1 MKAFI
6 FLLAFLQSFEARQI
20 WANDPAF
27 LPSASTSTFQSRV
40 HSSTPL
46 QYRWMPGSSGGSITP
61 LLAMKPPCD
70 QQDYADKVID
80 AALDKTN
87 GITSEDVRKKLIEV
101 AIKYRLA
108 ERNSKPQYWPV
119 VVGRGSLYCQK
130 APRHPQLKGLVQKQ
144 DPANNK
150 TLFFDPAKISIN
162 DGTVLLGS
170 QPDTRPFE
178 GGGQDQKGLESSGDP
193 APGSDVT
200 PKDTSTTGT
209 EQKSGTDL
217 TKTGEQSQTDAS
229 KTGGQSQTQTGG
241 SNNSNSGAQ
250 DQKALDANGEQQD
263 SKNGQKTDTSTT
275 GDKSDA
281 LKNGQKTDTSNTG
294 DQTDASKNGQKT
306 DTSTG
311 GANEAKTTGDNGLG
325 GKQTGSSNGQ
335 QEQKSLIRLKAKI
348 LPPLDHNSLLPKTKT
363 RELRITIPT
372 LVVPR
377 KNQYRQHQIRRHWI
391 CQRTRRESVDPN
403 GAGGG
408 STSGGTELG
417 GTKTGSS
424 NGQQEEKS
432 LDQSPTDK
440 TPSPGEQLDST
451 DNQNKGGG
459 GAKTDSPKPNP
470 GMHRRLKTQAD
481 NTKPGDTGSANQQEQ
496 KSVDSNGNGGAGA
509 GGTGSGG
516 TALGGTQTGTSNG
529 QQEEKKQ
536 LESTDNQAK
545 PGEALKTDSQTDN
558 TKPGDTGS
566 ANGQTGGGVQEQ
578 KSLDTSGAGNGSG
591 TQTGTDPKDASKE
604 EKTVDSN
611 GSEDNCSANGNEEN
625 TESTDPKPTTTTTD
639 TSSLKTTSTDNG
651 TQQTDTTPKTDAP
664 ADEGQKLPAWTPN
677 RTPTP
682 VPNPLHF

>member
-1 MKAFI
+1 SPGVARAFI

-27 LPSASTSTFQSRV
+27 PSHRLQRRRFSQESIPA
-40 HSSTPL
+40 PL
-46 QYRWMPGSSGGSITP
+46 FNIDGCPGQVCGNLGGGSITP

-178 GGGQDQKGLESSGDP
+178 GTSNPSFNPLTSSWRNKKKPKGKGGGQDQKGLESSGDP

-209 EQKSGTDL
+209 EQNAGPESIRR
-217 TKTGEQSQTDAS
+217 QWR
-229 KTGGQSQTQTGG
+229 
-241 SNNSNSGAQ
+241 
-250 DQKALDANGEQQD
+250 
-263 SKNGQKTDTSTT
+263 TT
-275 GDKSDA
+275 GLEERPENRHIHHWDKSDA

-294 DQTDASKNGQKT
+294 DQTDASKNGLKT

-311 GANEAKTTGDNGLG
+311 GGNEAKTTGDNGLG

-335 QEQKSLIRLKAKI
+335 QEQKSLDQTQSQDTPAPGSQLTSTENENKGTE
-348 LPPLDHNSLLPKTKT
+348 DHNTDTCGTEEESNTDNTKSGGT
-363 RELRITIPT
+363 GSANGQEEKAWILM
-372 LVVPR
+372 
-377 KNQYRQHQIRRHWI
+377 HIRRHRIRRHKNW
-391 CQRTRRESVDPN
+391 QFQWTTRGKEFGSESNRQDSFSRRTTRFYRQP
-403 GAGGG
+403 
-408 STSGGTELG
+408 
-417 GTKTGSS
+417 
-424 NGQQEEKS
+424 
-432 LDQSPTDK
+432 
-440 TPSPGEQLDST
+440 EQ
-451 DNQNKGGG
+451 GRGG
-459 GAKTDSPKPNP
+459 GAKTDSSQTKS
-470 GMHRRLKTQAD
+470 GDASKTETQAD

-496 KSVDSNGNGGAGA
+496 KSVDANGNVGA

-529 QQEEKKQ
+529 QQEEKSLDQTPSDKTPSPGEQ
-536 LESTDNQAK
+536 QESTDNQAK

-625 TESTDPKPTTTTTD
+625 TESTDPKPTTTTTRHH
-639 TSSLKTTSTDNG
+639 
-651 TQQTDTTPKTDAP
+651 P
-664 ADEGQKLPAWTPN
+664 
-677 RTPTP
+677 
-682 VPNPLHF
+682 

>member
-1 MKAFI
+1 
-6 FLLAFLQSFEARQI
+6 
-20 WANDPAF
+20 
-27 LPSASTSTFQSRV
+27 
-40 HSSTPL
+40 
-46 QYRWMPGSSGGSITP
+46 
-61 LLAMKPPCD
+61 MKPPCD

-178 GGGQDQKGLESSGDP
+178 ENQKGKGGGQDQKGLESSGDP

-275 GDKSDA
+275 RDKSDA

-335 QEQKSLIRLKAKI
+335 QEQKGTE
-348 LPPLDHNSLLPKTKT
+348 DHNTDTCGTEEESNTDNTKSGGT
-363 RELRITIPT
+363 GSANGQEE
-372 LVVPR
+372 
-377 KNQYRQHQIRRHWI
+377 
-391 CQRTRRESVDPN
+391 ESVDPN

-417 GTKTGSS
+417 GTKNWQFQWTTRGKEFGSES
-424 NGQQEEKS
+424 NRQDSFSRRTTRFYRQ
-432 LDQSPTDK
+432 P
-440 TPSPGEQLDST
+440 EQ
-451 DNQNKGGG
+451 GYGG
-459 GAKTDSPKPNP
+459 GAKT
-470 GMHRRLKTQAD
+470 
-481 NTKPGDTGSANQQEQ
+481 
-496 KSVDSNGNGGAGA
+496 
-509 GGTGSGG
+509 
-516 TALGGTQTGTSNG
+516 
-529 QQEEKKQ
+529 
-536 LESTDNQAK
+536 
-545 PGEALKTDSQTDN
+545 
-558 TKPGDTGS
+558 
-566 ANGQTGGGVQEQ
+566 
-578 KSLDTSGAGNGSG
+578 
-591 TQTGTDPKDASKE
+591 
-604 EKTVDSN
+604 
-611 GSEDNCSANGNEEN
+611 
-625 TESTDPKPTTTTTD
+625 
-639 TSSLKTTSTDNG
+639 
-651 TQQTDTTPKTDAP
+651 
-664 ADEGQKLPAWTPN
+664 
-677 RTPTP
+677 
-682 VPNPLHF
+682 